1 MRKQIQFN
9 AHTLFAATALVA
21 RGLVIDFQTFSG
33 SVQFSYAGLA
43 PYIFT
48 SMIKHLV
55 YSSIQGVGAVLA
67 PVAVLFIVLLT
78 LLPTR
83 QEPSEAID
91 LSTRCLSLLYGLSPF
106 IGVISLLGAAAGICS
121 GISRGQIR
129 YVKGLFIASIPV
141 ILLSC
146 GSGGHLK
153 GPPSGWLASLF
164 VSAGIGI
171 LFLGIYAYMS
181 HRATT
186 ATSTLPHDESD

>member
-1 MRKQIQFN
+1 MRKKIQFN
-9 AHTLFAATALVA
+9 AHTLFVATALVA
-21 RGLVIDFQTFSG
+21 RGLVIDIQTFSG

-48 SMIKHLV
+48 SMIKQLV

-78 LLPTR
+78 LLPTK

-106 IGVISLLGAAAGICS
+106 IGVMCLLGAAAGICS

-129 YVKGLFIASIPV
+129 YVKGLFVASIPV
-141 ILLSC
+141 ILFGC
-146 GSGGHLK
+146 GSGVHLK
-153 GPPSGWLASLF
+153 GRPAGWLASLF

-171 LFLGIYAYMS
+171 LFLAIYS
-181 HRATT
+181 FKSIRATT
-186 ATSTLPHDESD
+186 ARSTLPHDGSG